1 MTLTEKGGFR
11 SANRKMVLKSFTQDL
26 KDSGKSTVNVR
37 NSSDRTRLL
46 RLKALVERKSD
57 GQFVTKK

>member
-1 MTLTEKGGFR
+1 MTLNEKGGFR

-37 NSSDRTRLL
+37 ESSDRTRLL
-46 RLKALVERKSD
+46 RLKALVERKKN
-57 GQFVTKK
+57 GKFETK

>member
-1 MTLTEKGGFR
+1 MTLNEKGGFR

-37 NSSDRTRLL
+37 ESSDRTRLL
-46 RLKALVERKSD
+46 RLKALVERKSN
-57 GQFVTKK
+57 GKFETK